1 MSDINIDGSIN
12 RRSFLQLTA
21 MASAALMMPSFLM
34 AKNNNSIASPL
45 GFRMLGDLKVSNIAL
60 GCMSMNSGNYN
71 LPKDKGEMIK
81 LIQQAYDSGVT
92 FFDTAEAYGPFINE
106 ELVGDALKHI
116 RKDVVIATKFGFG
129 ITPSGQRGGPLNS
142 KPQHIREVV
151 EASLKRLKT
160 DYIDLLYQHRV
171 DPTVPIEDVA
181 GTVKDL
187 IKEGKVKHFGLSEPG
202 LKTIRRAHAV
212 QPVAAIQNEYSLLTP
227 EAGESV
233 FDICEELGIGLVAW
247 SPMGIG
253 YLSGKIDE
261 NTQFYEKDYRNT
273 NPQFTKENRI
283 ANKPLIEF
291 LKKWAIQKNST
302 PAQIALAWLLAQ
314 KPYIVPIPG
323 TTNFNHLQ
331 ENLGAA
337 NVTFTNEELSQFNS
351 ERNSIFIH
359 GARLRDG
366 LLQLSGVEAPEKV
379 SSSKTGN

>member
-1 MSDINIDGSIN
+1 MKDKNMDGGLN

-21 MASAALMMPSFLM
+21 MASAALAMPSFLM
-34 AKNNNSIASPL
+34 AKSNSTIGSPL
-45 GFRMLGDLKVSNIAL
+45 DFRMLGDLKVSSIAL

-81 LIQQAYDSGVT
+81 LIHQAFDNGVT

-106 ELVGDALKHI
+106 ELVGEALKTI
-116 RKDVVIATKFGFG
+116 RKEVVIATKFGFG
-129 ITPSGQRGGPLNS
+129 ITATGERGGPLNS
-142 KPQHIREVV
+142 KPQHIRDVV

-181 GTVKDL
+181 ETVKDL
-187 IKEGKVKHFGLSEPG
+187 IQEGKVKHFGLSEPG
-202 LKTIRRAHAV
+202 LKTIRRVHAI
-212 QPVAAIQNEYSLLTP
+212 QPVTAIQNEYSLLTP

-253 YLSGKIDE
+253 FLSGKIDG

-273 NPQFTKENRI
+273 NPQFTKENRK
-283 ANKPLIEF
+283 ANKPLVDF
-291 LKKWAIQKNST
+291 VQKWAEQKNAT
-302 PAQIALAWLLAQ
+302 PAQIALGWLLAQ

-323 TTNFNHLQ
+323 TTDPNHLK
-331 ENLGAA
+331 ENLGAVHVKFSA
-337 NVTFTNEELSQFNS
+337 SELMQFNE
-351 ERNSIFIH
+351 ERNSIVIH
-359 GARLRDG
+359 GARLRGG
-366 LLQLSGVEAPEKV
+366 LLQLSGVEAPEKM
-379 SSSKTGN
+379 